1 MRYYPVNLDIT
12 DRNCL
17 VVGGGSVASR
27 KVATLLSCGAAV
39 TVVSPRVCDRL
50 NQLAAE
56 GAIRLNKRPYDR
68 ADLEGMFL
76 VIGATDDE
84 DVNRKVS
91 RDAEAHRM
99 LCNIADRPGICN
111 FILPSIVRRGD
122 LILTISTSGSSPAF
136 AKKMRQCLESQFG
149 EEYADFLRLMA
160 AVRKKLLNQ
169 AHAPEAHK
177 PLFEALINS
186 GLIDWLRDRKTDD
199 INALLSSVLGPG
211 FTFQELMSSE
221 SGASPDRREK

>member
-1 MRYYPVNLDIT
+1 MKYYPINLDIAG
-12 DRNCL
+12 RNCL

-27 KVATLLSCGAAV
+27 KAATLLKCGAAV
-39 TVVSPRVCDRL
+39 TVISPRVCERVD
-50 NQLAAE
+50 QLAAE
-56 GAIRLNKRPYDR
+56 GAIRLNKRPYHST
-68 ADLEGMFL
+68 DLDGMFL

-84 DVNRKVS
+84 DVNRRIS
-91 RDAEAHRM
+91 QDAKARRM
-99 LCNIADRPGICN
+99 LCNIADRPEVCN

-122 LILTISTSGSSPAF
+122 LIVTISTSGSSPAF

-160 AVRKKLLNQ
+160 AVRKKLLSQ

-177 PLFEALINS
+177 PLFEALIDS
-186 GLIDWLRDRKTDD
+186 KLIDWLRDRQTEN
-199 INALLSSVLGPG
+199 INALLRSVLGPG

-221 SGASPDRREK
+221 SGPLPNRQEK